1 MKAFLKNYRQSPRKV
16 RLVANLVKNKPVDR
30 ALTILSFLPKRAALP
45 MKKLIESAVANA
57 KQVNGTDKDNLIVQ
71 NVRVDKGFVFKRYRA
86 RARGRSAPIRKRTSH
101 ILVQLTEKESNTQD
115 TKLKESSSKKLQTVS

>member
-16 RLVANLVKNKPVDR
+16 RLVANLVKNKPVDK
-30 ALTILSFLPKRAALP
+30 ALIILSFLPKRAALP
-45 MKKLIESAVANA
+45 MKKLIESAIVNA

-71 NVRVDKGFVFKRYRA
+71 NIRVDKGFVFKRFRA

-101 ILVQLTEKESNTQD
+101 VLVQLTEKTPNTQNQ
-115 TKLKESSSKKLQTVS
+115 KSQESSSKKLQTVS